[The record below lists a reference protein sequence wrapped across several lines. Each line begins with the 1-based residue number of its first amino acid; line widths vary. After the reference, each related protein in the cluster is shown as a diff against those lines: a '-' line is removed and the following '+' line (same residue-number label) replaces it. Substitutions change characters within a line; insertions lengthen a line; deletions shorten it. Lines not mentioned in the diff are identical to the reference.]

1 MTGRDLFPFGDF
13 IRAFDFGAV
22 FRKTVCLQSGQILIP
37 LLGLMVLALGGCF
50 GPKEPPH
57 YLDEGERHLIRLE
70 RAGGGGGYHHPVD
83 LEVALLR
90 AALGSVVTRHEV
102 SFLNRLLTE
111 QKATVAPAFTPDET
125 ALLADRLKIALARAT
140 AEEWVAFFFTGRK
153 NALTTEVT
161 SGVTFVKGN
170 ELYLVFANVRAP
182 VSTERHPYIS
192 RDQALYTYDSGRFDL
207 VIRPHQRKISDG
219 VGRGK
224 PAIAVDLADLAALKE
239 GPTLPEGGGLV
250 QESEGTASEEG
261 KIEAK
266 LRWLRRLKD
275 EGLITE
281 EDYKE
286 KKLQLLQSIKIE

>member
-1 MTGRDLFPFGDF
+1 MTGRDLVRFGFP
-13 IRAFDFGAV
+13 ICAFRLGAT
-22 FRKTVCLQSGQILIP
+22 FRTTVSLRTGPIIAP

-83 LEVALLR
+83 LEAALLR

-111 QKATVAPAFTPDET
+111 QKATVERAFTPDET

-140 AEEWVAFFFTGRK
+140 ADEWVAFFFTGRK
-153 NALTTEVT
+153 STLTTEVT

-192 RDQALYTYDSGRFDL
+192 RDQALYAYDSGRFDL
-207 VIRPHQRKISDG
+207 VIRPHQRKVSDG

-239 GPTLPEGGGLV
+239 GPTLPEGGGSV
-250 QESEGTASEEG
+250 QESEGARLEEE

-266 LRWLRRLKD
+266 LRWLKRLKD

-286 KKLQLLQSIKIE
+286 KKSELLQSVK